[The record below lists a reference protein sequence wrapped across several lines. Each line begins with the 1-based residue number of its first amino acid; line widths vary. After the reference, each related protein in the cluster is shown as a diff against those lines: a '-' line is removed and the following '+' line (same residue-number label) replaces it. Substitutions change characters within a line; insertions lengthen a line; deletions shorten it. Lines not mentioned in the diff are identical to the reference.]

1 MVSFTKIFSRF
12 LLLAFVCL
20 MILMFTGCKS
30 KLKLVEKKQE
40 TVSVLES
47 NDIKTAEET
56 IMDVETFILS
66 SSQKITIKPNNN
78 KLPARIIKGKD
89 TLDIFN
95 ADVVIENNSSSE
107 TKKDKSNTEK
117 STSDK
122 STKKSES
129 DSSEKTVDIKKT
141 GTHPAFIWGGL
152 LLILI
157 VIVLAASWSYLK
169 KKLPFL

>member
-1 MVSFTKIFSRF
+1 M
-12 LLLAFVCL
+12 LLAILCL
-20 MILMFTGCKS
+20 LILMFTGCKS

-40 TVSVLES
+40 TVSVLEI
-47 NDIKTAEET
+47 NDIKTSEQVKSDISTLLITNSHSLKAT
-56 IMDVETFILS
+56 PIDKDRPMQFIS
-66 SSQKITIKPNNN
+66 
-78 KLPARIIKGKD
+78 GKD
-89 TLDIFN
+89 TVSVTN
-95 ADVVIENNSSSE
+95 ASIEIEASASSE
-107 TKKDKSNTEK
+107 SKEDKTVSEK
-117 STSDK
+117 STSDQ

-157 VIVLAASWSYLK
+157 LIVLAASWSYLK